1 MLKSR
6 WFVLAVTAC
15 PWFFLLLG
23 HAAGQETRSEPILSP
38 QVVIDQALLKE
49 KSYAENLVAYA
60 PLAETYLQEFR
71 ADAKEGDVPKK
82 DFYSIS
88 QLTFSKGVEAKSFM
102 ESSFLQR
109 LGSHFGFGVSYRS
122 AGFAEPALFTQA
134 NFDRNNYN
142 FQYVRREFLGEIR
155 CYVFDVA
162 PKKPRKGDFAGRI
175 WVEDRD
181 FNIVRFNGAFAGDSS
196 FRLFFHFDSYRENVK
211 PGLWL
216 PTYIY
221 AEESDKPY
229 GFLIKGHLR
238 IRALTRIWGYE
249 RKQFRMDEFTTIHV
263 EDPAGVKDQT
273 DPRKDSTPL
282 EAMRGWRQQAEDN
295 LLDRMQV
302 AGVLAPKGEVDKVL
316 QTVVNNLIVTNNL
329 DIQPEVRCR
338 VLLTTPLESFTIGHT
353 IVLSR
358 GLIDVL
364 PDEASLAA
372 VLAHELGHIAAS
384 HAVDT
389 QFAFHD
395 RLIFDDYQVG
405 QRISLKRNPTEEKEA
420 DEKGLAFLKNSPYK
434 DKLENAVLFLRAA
447 HKASRETPQL
457 LRGHFG
463 NTIDLEQ
470 RVARMVAVAGS
481 AQQES
486 ALPWDRIAAL
496 PLGARVKVDALNG
509 QVTMAKSKPVPLYS
523 PRDKMEFQLAPLTP
537 FLYRLPSQPARMAS
551 ASPGM

>member
-1 MLKSR
+1 MRKSR
-6 WFVLAVTAC
+6 WFVMAAAACQCFFVLA
-15 PWFFLLLG
+15 G
-23 HAAGQETRSEPILSP
+23 QAAGQEPKSEAVLSP
-38 QVVIDQALLKE
+38 QMVIDQALMRE
-49 KSYAENLVAYA
+49 KTYAENLVAYS

-71 ADAKEGDVPKK
+71 VDAKEGDDPKK
-82 DFYSIS
+82 DYYSIS
-88 QLTFSKGVEAKSFM
+88 QITFSKGLEAKAFM
-102 ESSFLQR
+102 ESSFFQK
-109 LGSHFGFGVSYRS
+109 LGSHFGFGVNYKSS
-122 AGFAEPALFTQA
+122 GFAEPALFTQS
-134 NFDRNNYN
+134 NFDRNNYE
-142 FQYVRREFLGEIR
+142 FQYVRREFLGEVR

-162 PKKPRKGDFAGRI
+162 PKNKRTGDFVGRI

-181 FNIVRFNGAFAGDSS
+181 FNIVRFNGAFAGGSR

-211 PGLWL
+211 PGVWL

-229 GFLIKGHLR
+229 GLLIKGHLR

-249 RKQFRMDEFTTIHV
+249 RKQFRMDEFTSIQV
-263 EDPAGVKDQT
+263 EDPAGVKDQS
-273 DPRKDSTPL
+273 DPRRDATPL
-282 EAMRGWRQQAEDN
+282 EAMRDWRQQAEDN

-364 PDEASLAA
+364 PDEASLGA

-389 QFAFHD
+389 QYSFHD
-395 RLIFDDYQVG
+395 RLIFDDYQVM
-405 QRISLKRNPTEEKEA
+405 QRVKIKRNAAEEKEA
-420 DEKGLAFLKNSPYK
+420 DEKALAFLKNSPYK
-434 DKLENAVLFLRAA
+434 DKLDNALLFLKAA
-447 HKASRETPQL
+447 SKASRETPEL

-463 NTIDLEQ
+463 DTLDLEQ
-470 RVARMVAVAGS
+470 RVVRMAAVVSS
-481 AQQES
+481 APQES
-486 ALPWDRIAAL
+486 ALPWDKITAL
-496 PLGARVKVDALNG
+496 PLGARVKVDALSG
-509 QVTMAKSKPVPLYS
+509 QATMAKSKPVPLYS
-523 PRDKMEFQLAPLTP
+523 PRDKMEFQLAPLAP
-537 FLYRLPSQPARMAS
+537 FLYRLPSQPARAAN